1 MLVELRK
8 ELAETY
14 EAGEEQML
22 KLATD
27 EGNDFIYE
35 PPQIKPA
42 ISGNVQPYK
51 EMQAI
56 FFLVGIS
63 VARSD
68 FWNWSGDKRELKHHL
83 LLIYGPLVREKTW
96 SLCIYTGY
104 TGSLLDRQFGVT
116 KLDILTIS
124 DP

>member
-27 EGNDFIYE
+27 EWNDFIYE

-51 EMQAI
+51 EMQAHV
-56 FFLVGIS
+56 FGVGIS

-68 FWNWSGDKRELKHHL
+68 FITG
-83 LLIYGPLVREKTW
+83 V
-96 SLCIYTGY
+96 YTG
-104 TGSLLDRQFGVT
+104 TGVEINRN
-116 KLDILTIS
+116 
-124 DP
+124 